1 MTTVTSWN
9 GFLWP
14 GVVLT
19 NSKLMPLAVGVLEL
33 SGTFG
38 SSTRVV
44 AAGAIL
50 TIAPALLVFFFAQ
63 RFFMR
68 GMEGAV
74 K

>member
-1 MTTVTSWN
+1 
-9 GFLWP
+9 
-14 GVVLT
+14 
-19 NSKLMPLAVGVLEL
+19 MPLAVGILEL

-38 SSTRVV
+38 SSTRVI

-50 TIAPALLVFFFAQ
+50 TVLPALIVFFFAQ

-68 GMEGAV
+68 GMEGAI